1 MTKGNQNISMRKNRT
16 FPPSSGFY
24 STNNT
29 LYTDFK
35 AELVASGLVES
46 GISMD
51 TLRIL
56 RKGKALRG
64 KAKEIDQ
71 ISWENSEHTF
81 SEFLNIHIHKRDLYE
96 SLPEGLFHQ
105 GTTSENKRGKMSVLE
120 SIKQNKQE
128 EFNARYF
135 FKPFEISIDRMLV
148 SAQLYERRL
157 EKREKHSE
165 FIHLLTADWKILQT
179 MPLHKALFILN
190 FLSQSHRITSPEQIS
205 QILSVFLDCQVV
217 IEQTCSTIFIPDDT
231 KWKLGDD
238 ARLGLTTFMGGGITD
253 CFPVVNVRLNNLQRK
268 HKELLSAESPAY
280 KQFISL
286 LDLFLPADVELVLS
300 MKSVSEETSF
310 LLSDRQEEVPIL
322 GLTTVLK

>member
-1 MTKGNQNISMRKNRT
+1 MKKNKT
-16 FPPSSGFY
+16 FPPINGVC

-35 AELVASGLVES
+35 AELVASGLIES
-46 GISMD
+46 GLSIDS
-51 TLRIL
+51 LRIL

-81 SEFLNIHIHKRDLYE
+81 SDFLNVYIHKRDLYE

-105 GTTSENKRGKMSVLE
+105 GVTSENKKGKTNVLE
-120 SIKQNKQE
+120 SIKRNRQE

-157 EKREKHSE
+157 EKREKYSE
-165 FIHLLTADWKILQT
+165 FIHLLTSDWDFLQA

-190 FLSQSHRITSPEQIS
+190 FLFQSHRITSAEQIS

-217 IEQTCSTIFIPDDT
+217 MKKKNNMFCIPDDA
-231 KWKLGDD
+231 KWKLGDK
-238 ARLGLTTFMGGGITD
+238 AQLGLTTFIGGGITD
-253 CFPVVNVRLNNLQRK
+253 SFPVVNVRLNNLQRK
-268 HKELLSAESPAY
+268 HKELLSIESPAY
-280 KQFISL
+280 KQLLSL

-300 MKSVSEETSF
+300 MRSVSEETSF
-310 LLSDRQEEVPIL
+310 LLSDKQEETPIL